1 MLLLARFALPLAAQF
16 FGGEG
21 GGLLGFLLPLVLIG
35 AVFYFLIIRPQR
47 QREQERQEMV
57 NDVEEGDQIVTIG
70 GMHGSITKVED
81 ESILADV
88 GSETRIRFDKDA
100 IASVN
105 GVSPDDDE

>member
-16 FGGEG
+16 FGGEGG

-47 QREQERQEMV
+47 QREQKRQEMV

-105 GVSPDDDE
+105 GVSPDDE

>member
-47 QREQERQEMV
+47 QREQKRQEMV

-81 ESILADV
+81 DSILADV

-105 GVSPDDDE
+105 GVSPDDE

>member
-16 FGGEG
+16 FGEGG
-21 GGLLGFLLPLVLIG
+21 GGLLGFLIPLVLIG

-47 QREQERQEMV
+47 QREQKRQEMV

-81 ESILADV
+81 DSILADV

>member
-57 NDVEEGDQIVTIG
+57 NDVVEGDQIVTIG

-81 ESILADV
+81 DSILADV